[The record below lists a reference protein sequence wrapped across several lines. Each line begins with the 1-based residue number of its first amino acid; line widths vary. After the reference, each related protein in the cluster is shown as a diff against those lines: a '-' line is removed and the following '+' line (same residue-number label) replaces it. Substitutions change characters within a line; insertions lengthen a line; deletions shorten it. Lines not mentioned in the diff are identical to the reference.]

1 MWDVI
6 KIRGPSA
13 PVHCIVYI
21 RSQISE
27 VTVAYLSL
35 NPVFTG
41 PLLPPGLA
49 NKKAVALDAGSEGFE
64 VVLTT
69 KKTKKGQN
77 PVEILNKTVLK
88 KNFRKMAL
96 AIESQ
101 VRSEGIMAEGNRG
114 GGGEERREK
123 GRAIRK
129 QVWPEEWFSWRQ
141 AGVGER

>member
-1 MWDVI
+1 ML
-6 KIRGPSA
+6 
-13 PVHCIVYI
+13 
-21 RSQISE
+21 
-27 VTVAYLSL
+27 YLFL

-49 NKKAVALDAGSEGFE
+49 NKKAVALDAGSEGFQ

-77 PVEILNKTVLK
+77 PVEILNKSVLK

-101 VRSEGIMAEGNRG
+101 VRSGGVMAGGNRG
-114 GGGEERREK
+114 GGGEGRREK
-123 GRAIRK
+123 GRALRK
-129 QVWPEEWFSWRQ
+129 QVWPEGWLSWRQ
-141 AGVGER
+141 AGVGDGRSCMCGCTSRVST